1 MSYICLVST
10 LLPRVLNSKYD
21 ITTPRSQHAG
31 WPHGA
36 RRGQREHSRHP
47 RLMIVQM
54 EFGTSLGPGALS
66 LVRRAPLS
74 GAPAVRPVRCG
85 EPARLARDRLA
96 GGPGRF
102 SLRRPR
108 VRRGPGLPSQPASGG
123 RVRVSASVSS
133 GGQNALREICIAL
146 LSKMNRGRGW
156 RSFTSGP
163 PRLS

>member
-21 ITTPRSQHAG
+21 ITTPRSQHAER
-31 WPHGA
+31 PHGA

-74 GAPAVRPVRCG
+74 GAPACALSAAGSLQGSLGTGLPAAPAASRFVDLVRPRG
-85 EPARLARDRLA
+85 ARLPSSASRPGK
-96 GGPGRF
+96 GG
-102 SLRRPR
+102 
-108 VRRGPGLPSQPASGG
+108 
-123 RVRVSASVSS
+123 VSASVSS